1 MSKPRRERPP
11 LPSAFDDE
19 DLIPSRAEAT
29 PNSRPDLSALA
40 ALTDSVDDQR
50 LLAGTDQFAV
60 SSGLPSLRPLVGSHA
75 VAPPSPVIP
84 SPVPV
89 APPREPTEEFKVTVP
104 RYLNRQLAAVAADRR
119 VTKQYLVLE
128 ALRAAGYRLDEADL
142 HEDGRRYR
150 GRRAAE
156 RDGRQRQG

>member
-1 MSKPRRERPP
+1 MTRNRGVRPP

-19 DLIPSRAEAT
+19 DVAPARANAAS
-29 PNSRPDLSALA
+29 PARPDLSALA
-40 ALTDSVDDQR
+40 ALADSLDDQR
-50 LLAGTDQFAV
+50 LLAGTDQVAATI
-60 SSGLPSLRPLVGSHA
+60 GLPSLRPLGNTEPAHPA
-75 VAPPSPVIP
+75 APAPA
-84 SPVPV
+84 

-128 ALRAAGYRLDEADL
+128 ALRAAGYRLDDADL

-150 GRRAAE
+150 GRRTAE
-156 RDGRQRQG
+156 RDGRGSA

>member
-11 LPSAFDDE
+11 LPSALDDE
-19 DLIPSRAEAT
+19 DLVPSRTESAPAG
-29 PNSRPDLSALA
+29 RPDLSALA
-40 ALTDSVDDQR
+40 ALADSVDDQR
-50 LLAGTDQFAV
+50 LLAGTDQFAAA
-60 SSGLPSLRPLVGSHA
+60 SGLPSLRPLAGRHA
-75 VAPPSPVIP
+75 VAPPSPVVP
-84 SPVPV
+84 PVPV

-156 RDGRQRQG
+156 RDRRPPSRD